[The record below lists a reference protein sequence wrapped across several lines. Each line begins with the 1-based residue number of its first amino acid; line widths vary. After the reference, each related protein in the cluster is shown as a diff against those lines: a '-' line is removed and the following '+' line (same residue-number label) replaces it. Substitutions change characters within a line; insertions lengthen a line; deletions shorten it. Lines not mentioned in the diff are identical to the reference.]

1 MFLLKVSCITG
12 LVQYEYICYDKIPDV
27 KITLLGTGTSQ
38 GVPVIAC
45 SCPVCQ
51 SEDPRDRRLRS
62 SILIEKEGKILVID
76 TGPDFRQQMLTQDV
90 KDLTAILFTHEHKDH
105 VAGLDDVRA
114 FNFILKRHMDVYAEK
129 RVQEALKREYAYI
142 FSDEKYPGVPRI
154 NMHLIQNREFNIGEI
169 SVLPIRA
176 YHYRLPVFGF
186 RIDNFAYLTDVK
198 SVPDEE
204 LYKLKNLEILVLT
217 ALRKQTHISHMNL
230 DEAVN
235 LINRVKPVKT
245 YLTHLSH
252 AFGLHREEEAKLPPH
267 IRIAY
272 DGLSISL

>member
-1 MFLLKVSCITG
+1 ME
-12 LVQYEYICYDKIPDV
+12 QYEYLCYEIIPYV

-45 SCPVCQ
+45 NCPVCQ
-51 SEDPRDRRLRS
+51 SDDPRDTRLRS
-62 SILIEKEGKILVID
+62 SVMIESHDKILVID
-76 TGPDFRQQMLTQDV
+76 TGPDFRQQMLAQGV
-90 KDLTAILFTHEHKDH
+90 QDLTAVLFTHEHKDH

-114 FNFILKRHMDVYAEK
+114 FNFILKRHIDVYAER

-154 NMHLIQNREFNIGEI
+154 TMHLIQNKEFII
-169 SVLPIRA
+169 SGIHILPIRA
-176 YHYRLPVFGF
+176 YHYKLPVFGF
-186 RIDNFAYLTDVK
+186 RIGNFAYLTDVK
-198 SVPDEE
+198 SIPDDE
-204 LYKLKNLEILVLT
+204 LNKLKNLDILILT
-217 ALRKQTHISHMNL
+217 ALRKESHLSHMNL
-230 DEAVN
+230 DEA
-235 LINRVKPVKT
+235 LEIIGKVKPGTT

-252 AFGLHREEEAKLPPH
+252 AFGLHREEEKKLPSH

>member
-1 MFLLKVSCITG
+1 ME
-12 LVQYEYICYDKIPDV
+12 QYEYLCYEIIPDV

-45 SCPVCQ
+45 NCPVCQ
-51 SEDPRDRRLRS
+51 SDDPRDTRLRS
-62 SILIEKEGKILVID
+62 SVMIESHDKILVID
-76 TGPDFRQQMLTQDV
+76 TGPDFRQQMLAQGV
-90 KDLTAILFTHEHKDH
+90 QDLTAVLFTHEHKDH

-114 FNFILKRHMDVYAEK
+114 FNFILKRHIDVYAER

-154 NMHLIQNREFNIGEI
+154 NMHLIQNKEFTI
-169 SVLPIRA
+169 SGIPILPIRA
-176 YHYRLPVFGF
+176 YHYKLPVFGF
-186 RIDNFAYLTDVK
+186 RIGSFAYLTDVK
-198 SVPDEE
+198 SIPDEE
-204 LYKLKNLEILVLT
+204 LDKIKNLEVLVLT
-217 ALRKQTHISHMNL
+217 ALRKQSHLSHMNL
-230 DEAVN
+230 DEAVE
-235 LINRVKPVKT
+235 IIEKIKPMKT

-252 AFGLHREEEAKLPPH
+252 AFGLHREEEKKLPPH